1 MARTK
6 QKLINFHG
14 SNRNDLAIQSA
25 MTKGEIA
32 VLHSA
37 NAAGTMLG
45 TLDDASNLVWFISS
59 AAVYTAIEDV
69 ATGGSSQV
77 TALAEKVSGLSAS
90 TIIIENNLA
99 SVSAAT
105 KPMLTGVTMSAP
117 TTGAVTDNYIEF
129 TTAITGDDYEKVETI
144 GTKLDVIQTAAA
156 LSAVTVTGQV
166 ADALAIK
173 QYVEGVNTAIQGQLT
188 TVNENLGELSSSTVN
203 LKDLVEDAFDGLTID
218 DENSIKTYVDSV
230 VGGAVSKAYNVKG
243 SVADYAALTAMTE
256 SMTSAN
262 TGDVYNVVAAGTSTQ
277 TPDRKEHSEGT
288 NWVWTG
294 TEWDALGGTVD
305 LTNYI
310 TRDEYSPI
318 AAKANTALQS
328 ISGDSGNEYITVSMY
343 GSGEHLSAFTVTQ
356 NVETSFGSIPSTEK
370 KVADAYGVQ
379 EYIKTMKNEA
389 VSSAYTAASALTDSV
404 KTDVINQINGLDE
417 RVDDIEE
424 SNVYNSAVTAV
435 TFDEVSDVTYTPE
448 GQAGHDAATRHQ
460 SGVNASIA
468 NKTITFDFDT
478 LVIDCG
484 TF

>member
-6 QKLINFHG
+6 QRLINYHG
-14 SNRNDLAIQSA
+14 SNRSDDTIQA
-25 MTKGEIA
+25 GLLKGEIA
-32 VLHSA
+32 VLHGA

-77 TALAEKVSGLSAS
+77 TALAEKVTGLSAT
-90 TIIIENNLA
+90 TIIIENNLG

-105 KPMLTGVTMSAP
+105 APMLTAVTMSTP
-117 TTGAVTDNYIEF
+117 ETGAVTGNYIGF
-129 TTAITGDDYEKVETI
+129 TTAITGNNYEKVETI
-144 GTKLDVIQTAAA
+144 GTKLDVIQTASA
-156 LSAVTVTGQV
+156 LSAVTATGQV
-166 ADALAIK
+166 ADALAIR
-173 QYVEGVNTAIQGQLT
+173 QYVEGVDTAIQGQLT
-188 TVNENLGELSSSTVN
+188 TVNSNISTLSSSTVN
-203 LKDLVEDAFDGLTID
+203 LKELVDYGFNGLTID
-218 DENSIKTYVDSV
+218 SENSVKTYVDSKI
-230 VGGAVSKAYNVKG
+230 GQAVSSAYVVKG
-243 SVADYAALTAMTE
+243 TKATYAELTALTE
-256 SMTSAN
+256 HN
-262 TGDVYNVVAAGTSTQ
+262 TGDVWNVTEAGTSAQ
-277 TPDRKEHSEGT
+277 TPDHKVHSEGT

-318 AAKANTALQS
+318 AAKANSALQS
-328 ISGDSGNEYITVSMY
+328 ISGYSSNAYITLTNNSVS
-343 GSGEHLSAFTVTQ
+343 SFTVTE
-356 NVETSFGSIPSTEK
+356 NASTDLSTVSATGT
-370 KVADAYGVQ
+370 VADAKAAKDY
-379 EYIKTMKNEA
+379 TDAAKNAA
-389 VSSAYTAASALTDSV
+389 VTSAYTAASALTDSV
-404 KTDVINQINGLDE
+404 KTAIDDQISGLGT
-417 RVDDIEE
+417 RVTNIEN

-435 TFDEVSDVTYTPE
+435 TFDSVADVTYIPE
-448 GQAGHDAATRHQ
+448 NETNHTEAMRHQ

>member
-14 SNRNDLAIQSA
+14 SNRNDAAIQSA

-129 TTAITGDDYEKVETI
+129 TTGITGDDYQKVETI

-156 LSAVTVTGQV
+156 LSAVTATGQV
-166 ADALAIK
+166 ADALTIR
-173 QYVEGVNTAIQGQLT
+173 QYVEGVDTAIQGQLT
-188 TVNENLGELSSSTVN
+188 TVNSNIRELSSSTVN

-243 SVADYAALTAMTE
+243 SVADYAALTAMTA

-262 TGDVYNVVAAGTSTQ
+262 TGDVYNVVAAGTSAQ
-277 TPDRKEHSEGT
+277 TPDEKEHSEGT

-310 TRDEYSPI
+310 TRDEFSPVQD
-318 AAKANTALQS
+318 KANTALQS

-343 GSGEHLSAFTVTQ
+343 PGEHISAFTVTQ
-356 NVETSFGSIPSTEK
+356 NVETSFGSIPSSEK
-370 KVADAYGVQ
+370 KVADAYAIQ
-379 EYIKTMKNEA
+379 EYAKTLKNEA
-389 VSSAYTAASALTDSV
+389 VSSAYTASSALTDSV
-404 KTDVINQINGLDE
+404 KTEVVNQINGLDE
-417 RVDDIEE
+417 RVGDIEE

-435 TFDEVSDVTYTPE
+435 TFDSVADVTYTPE
-448 GQAGHDAATRHQ
+448 GQSGHSEAMEHQ

-468 NKTITFDFDT
+468 NNTITFDFDT

>member
-14 SNRNDLAIQSA
+14 SNRNDAAIRSA

-69 ATGGSSQV
+69 ETGSSSQV
-77 TALAEKVSGLSAS
+77 TALAEKVSGLSAT
-90 TIIIENNLA
+90 TIVIENNLA

-129 TTAITGDDYEKVETI
+129 TTGITGDDYEKVETI
-144 GTKLDVIQTAAA
+144 GTKLDVIQTASA
-156 LSAVTVTGQV
+156 LSAVTATGQV
-166 ADALAIK
+166 ADALAIR
-173 QYVEGVNTAIQGQLT
+173 QYVEGVDTAIQGQLT
-188 TVNENLGELSSSTVN
+188 TVNSNIRTLSSSTVN
-203 LKDLVEDAFDGLTID
+203 LEQLVDYGFSGLTID
-218 DENSIKTYVDSV
+218 SENSIKTYVDSV

-243 SVADYAALTAMTE
+243 SVDDYEELTTKE
-256 SMTSAN
+256 VSAN
-262 TGDVYNVVAAGTSTQ
+262 TGDVYNVVAAGTSAD
-277 TPDRKEHSEGT
+277 TPDGKEHSEGT

-305 LTNYI
+305 LTSYVK
-310 TRDEYSPI
+310 TEVFTPVQE
-318 AAKANTALQS
+318 KANSALQS
-328 ISGDSGNEYITVSMY
+328 ISGYSSNAYITLTNNSVS
-343 GSGEHLSAFTVTQ
+343 SFTVTE
-356 NVETSFGSIPSTEK
+356 NVSTDLSTVSATGT
-370 KVADAYGVQ
+370 VADAKAAKDY
-379 EYIKTMKNEA
+379 TDAAKNAA

-404 KTDVINQINGLDE
+404 KTAIDDQIAGLDT
-417 RVDDIEE
+417 RLDYIEA

-435 TFDEVSDVTYTPE
+435 TFDSVADVTYISE
-448 GQAGHDAATRHQ
+448 NQSGHEEAMRHQ

-468 NKTITFDFDT
+468 NNTITFDFDT